1 MTQDTTPGPS
11 TTSGPITT
19 SGPSTARPALPPG
32 AGVHSLQLDIVQ
44 TRDELAATLD
54 DLFAT
59 FNPAVQIRSHPVLY
73 ASIFLAATAAAT
85 AAILTLRRGRARA
98 RR

>member
-1 MTQDTTPGPS
+1 MTQDIPPVPS
-11 TTSGPITT
+11 TSRLP
-19 SGPSTARPALPPG
+19 LPPD
-32 AGVHSLQLDIVQ
+32 AGPHSLQLDIEQ

-59 FNPAVQIRSHPVLY
+59 FNPAVQIRSHPVLF
-73 ASIFLAATAAAT
+73 ASLFLAATAAAVG
-85 AAILTLRRGRARA
+85 AVLTLRRGRARA

>member
-1 MTQDTTPGPS
+1 VTQDIPPV
-11 TTSGPITT
+11 
-19 SGPSTARPALPPG
+19 PSTARPPLPPD

-54 DLFAT
+54 DIFVT
-59 FNPAVQIRSHPVLY
+59 FNPAVQIRSHPVLF
-73 ASIFLAATAAAT
+73 ASLFLGATAAAVG
-85 AAILTLRRGRARA
+85 AVLTLRRGRARG

>member
-1 MTQDTTPGPS
+1 MSESIPAAPS
-11 TTSGPITT
+11 IS
-19 SGPSTARPALPPG
+19 RPPLPPN
-32 AGVHSLQLDIVQ
+32 AGVHSLQLDIEQ

-59 FNPAVQIRSHPVLY
+59 FNPGVQIRSHPVLF
-73 ASIFLAATAAAT
+73 ASLFLAATAAAT
-85 AAILTLRRGRARA
+85 GAVLTLRRGRARA

>member
-1 MTQDTTPGPS
+1 MTGNMP
-11 TTSGPITT
+11 
-19 SGPSTARPALPPG
+19 SGPSTSRPPLPPD
-32 AGVHSLQLDIVQ
+32 AGVNSLQLDIVQ

-59 FNPAVQIRSHPVLY
+59 FNPAVQIRSHPVLF
-73 ASIFLAATAAAT
+73 ASLFLAATAAA
-85 AAILTLRRGRARA
+85 AGAVLRLRRGRTRA